1 MHTLVEVP
9 VGTNG
14 GTHVPAF
21 LAKLWKIV
29 DDPSTNDLI
38 GWSEVSKLRSGS
50 YLVIAYTLY
59 M

>member
-9 VGTNG
+9 VGANG

-38 GWSEVSKLRSGS
+38 CWSEVSEPKVSS
-50 YLVIAYTLY
+50 QVYI
-59 M
+59 